1 MTNLQNFSKKA
12 IAIALTMVMMLSL
25 MMVAGTSKAS
35 AAVVMDGITM
45 PQTSKASIKVNK
57 GDLVTYWVELTVP
70 DADATPIIAWLLDVK
85 YNSSIFA
92 VDTEFANGKK
102 LACGNAA
109 VDYATGASKTEASLP
124 GGNQVIA
131 NFNTAGTVTIMDSIT
146 MGSLGFEGKTT
157 KLFCLK
163 FKAIASGTG
172 TIYTQMRDV
181 TDDNIETVAISN
193 SNFVQK
199 YKVDAIGTPEVE
211 VKSDAYYVSEVDGL
225 FDLKLSSVGTG
236 KLSAEMPLQA
246 GTYKIKLN
254 NYGTLLGY
262 TKTVTDATAAGL
274 TCKSTY
280 NGHITFNAT
289 GGVYKFQVT
298 KSTNTLV
305 IKKMDTLPSH
315 YLVGDVHTVL
325 QPVEGRTLAVGSTY
339 LEEGTYKIKV
349 SASSVEL
356 GYGKTLTDKT
366 SGSLTMKSTYGA
378 YVTLNA
384 TGGTY
389 TFTFN
394 TKENKLQIKHIPV
407 QNEAT
412 NDVHIS
418 GDFDLVLN
426 DNDGAYVNAT
436 GKVTLAEGAYSFKV
450 YNYGTAYT
458 VGTKITDNGSKD
470 LKSTYTTP
478 VTLIVSGGTYK
489 FTFNKTTGNLTVEK
503 Q

>member
-35 AAVVMDGITM
+35 ALSVNGVTM

-70 DADATPIIAWLLDVK
+70 DAKATPIIAWLLDVK

-92 VDTEFANGKK
+92 VDADFANGKK
-102 LACGNAA
+102 LACGDAA
-109 VDYATGASKTEASLP
+109 VDYATGASKTEAPLP

-131 NFNTAGTVTIMDSIT
+131 NFNNAGTVTIMDAIP
-146 MGSLGFEGKTT
+146 MGSLGLEGKTT
-157 KLFCLK
+157 KLFCLR

-172 TIYTQMRDV
+172 TIYTQMNDV

-236 KLSAEMPLQA
+236 KLSAEMALQA

-274 TCKSTY
+274 TCKASY
-280 NGHITFNAT
+280 AGHITFNAT

-325 QPVEGRTLAVGSTY
+325 QPVEGRPLAVGSTY
-339 LEEGTYKIKV
+339 LEKGTYKIKV
-349 SASSVEL
+349 SANDVAL
-356 GYGKTLTDKT
+356 GYGKSVTDKT

-378 YVTLNA
+378 YVTLTA

-394 TKENKLQIKHIPV
+394 TKENKLQINHIPV

-418 GDFDLVLN
+418 GDFKLVLN

-458 VGTKITDNGSKD
+458 AGVKITDEGSKD
-470 LKSTYTTP
+470 LKSTFTSP